1 MAIQSNAST
10 EAVAGTG
17 VTLYSG
23 LTNMK
28 VLGVNPSMAELHA
41 MGVNVKQEPSYEVSF
56 SNQDYNKIV
65 FWVGNSDTKVK
76 VEILMQPAVRTSQ
89 TGKKQWINSFGAT
102 TWSEDAPSYD
112 WWKAE
117 GQRPAYVGEETLIE
131 FTKAWANV
139 AAGDE
144 VSFNNIASIAS
155 GDVSEIKALA
165 TALLSNEVRLLVGV
179 KDDKYQT
186 VYTKCFGR
194 IKPQRDQYFIKSLND
209 DYGAFNADFNADL
222 VWGTHVATATLV
234 APDAPD
240 ENADWTTSTKEA
252 VSEDLPF

>member
-28 VLGVNPSMAELHA
+28 VLGVNPTMAELHA
-41 MGVNVKQEPSYEVSF
+41 MGVNVKQEPSYAVTF
-56 SNQDYNKIV
+56 SDQEYNKVV

-76 VEILMQPAVRTSQ
+76 VEILMQPSTRTSQ
-89 TGKKQWINSFGAT
+89 TGKNQWINAFGTT

-144 VSFNNIASIAS
+144 VSFSNIASIAS

-165 TALLSNEVRLLVGV
+165 TALVSNEVRLLVGV

-209 DYGAFNADFNADL
+209 DYGSFNADFNADL

-252 VSEDLPF
+252 VSDDLPF